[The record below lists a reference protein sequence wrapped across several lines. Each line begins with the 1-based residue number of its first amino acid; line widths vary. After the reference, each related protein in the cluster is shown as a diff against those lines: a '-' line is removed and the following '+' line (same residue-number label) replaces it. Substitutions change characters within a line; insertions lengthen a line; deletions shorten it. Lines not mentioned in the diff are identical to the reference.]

1 MVRIRRAI
9 ALAVGT
15 GLGTGYSPF
24 APGTAGSA
32 LGVALF
38 LLLAPGGWALNLGV
52 LALVLA
58 LGTWAAQECG
68 ARFGEH
74 DHRRIVVDEVAGQL
88 ITLLSFPARSLWP
101 VAGFFIFRFYDI
113 VKPFPARHVDRT
125 WRSAVGVMADDVI
138 AGVYANLTLQVI
150 RAWWGPG

>member
-1 MVRIRRAI
+1 MI
-9 ALAVGT
+9 GT

-24 APGTAGSA
+24 APGTVGSA

-38 LLLAPGGWALNLGV
+38 LPLERGGWDAMLP
-52 LALVLA
+52 ALVL
-58 LGTWAAQECG
+58 LLLVGTWAARECG
-68 ARFGEH
+68 AQFGEH

-88 ITLLSFPARSLWP
+88 ITLASFPARPLWLI
-101 VAGFFIFRFYDI
+101 AGFFIFRFYDI

-125 WRSAVGVMADDVI
+125 WRSALGVMTDDVI